1 MESAVRDPQGVTAAD
16 GHTWR
21 ELWTPARGRLWLL
34 ACAVAAFLPAVG
46 VPIRGWL
53 DFSAFYAAGALAFSS
68 DVVRLAPIVAWQ
80 QVHGLPITPFV
91 YPAGMALLYVPFAAL
106 PYGLAAALHLAIMA
120 GLLATAA
127 ILGADA
133 LGLPR
138 RWSVIAAFAWG
149 PAAAGVISGQN
160 TALALLLVVV
170 AALAL
175 QRDRQAASGGLVG
188 LLAYKPQLAAPLVLL
203 FVLRSRWTAL
213 IGVAIVAAGQYLAG
227 VVATGGNVAWPSDWL
242 ATLQSY
248 TGADFAANG
257 WQAISLPALGQHLQL
272 VTGIP
277 GLMLLGYALAAGIVV
292 VCIPAMRR
300 LPALEAVALA
310 CACGLVISPH
320 AWVYDATLLLPALA
334 VFARRAEGRG
344 WPWRSRWWLAVAF
357 GLGLTWPLGGLIGIT
372 ALPLVVVAAPFAL
385 LGRGP
390 FREPTPA

>member
-1 MESAVRDPQGVTAAD
+1 MESALERAPGVDAAD
-16 GHTWR
+16 ASTWR
-21 ELWTPARGRLWLL
+21 QLWTPARARLWLM

-53 DFSAFYAAGALAFSS
+53 DFSAFYTAGAMAFSS
-68 DVVRLAPIVAWQ
+68 DVARLAPVVAWQ
-80 QVHGLPITPFV
+80 QLHGLPITPFV
-91 YPAGMALLYVPFAAL
+91 YPPGMALLYVPFAAL
-106 PYGLAAALHLAIMA
+106 PYGLAAALHLALMT
-120 GLLATAA
+120 GLLVTAA

-138 RWSVIAAFAWG
+138 RWSVIAALAWG
-149 PAAAGVISGQN
+149 PAAAGILSGQN

-175 QRDRQAASGGLVG
+175 QRGHEGRSGALVG

-203 FVLRSRWTAL
+203 LGLRSRWSAL
-213 IGVAIVAAGQYLAG
+213 LGVALVVGAQYLAG
-227 VVATGGNVAWPSDWL
+227 VLATGGNIAWPADWV
-242 ATLQSY
+242 ATLNSY

-272 VTGIP
+272 ATGIP
-277 GLMLLGYALAAGIVV
+277 GLTLLGYVLAAGIVI
-292 VCIPAMRR
+292 VCIPGMRR
-300 LPALEAVALA
+300 LPVLEAVALA

-334 VFARRAEGRG
+334 VFARRAAGQG

-385 LGRGP
+385 LARGP